1 MYADQVTLTL
11 LPQEQEGHCKFTC
24 LRRSRR
30 GRQAVQ
36 FVATRNA
43 LEKFGWE
50 VIVAALKLV
59 QEQVAQKGGMDYLQV
74 LEINGERLWIIDDGD
89 VVTSLLPDDY

>member
-1 MYADQVTLTL
+1 MYADQVALTL
-11 LPQEQEGHCKFTC
+11 LPQEQEGQCKFA
-24 LRRSRR
+24 
-30 GRQAVQ
+30 GQ

-59 QEQVAQKGGMDYLQV
+59 REQVAQKGGMDYLQI
-74 LEINGERLWIIDDGD
+74 LEINGERLWLIDDGEA
-89 VVTSLLPDDY
+89 VTALRPDDY

>member
-1 MYADQVTLTL
+1 MYADQVALTL
-11 LPQEQEGHCKFTC
+11 LPQEQEGHCKFT
-24 LRRSRR
+24 
-30 GRQAVQ
+30 GQ

-74 LEINGERLWIIDDGD
+74 LEINGDRLWIIDDGEA
-89 VVTSLLPDDY
+89 VTALRPDDY